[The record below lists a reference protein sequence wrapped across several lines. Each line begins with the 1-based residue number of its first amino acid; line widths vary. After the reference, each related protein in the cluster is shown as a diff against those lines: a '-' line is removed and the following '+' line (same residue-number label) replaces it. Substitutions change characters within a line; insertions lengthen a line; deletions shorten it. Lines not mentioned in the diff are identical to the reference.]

1 MGALDSYLVSIGIK
15 GQDAVLTGMKKIRKE
30 GEALSKAKIAANL
43 AAPTAPGNPAT
54 PTTGAPSPAPVAP
67 KPTEEEKTG
76 QKSLKDAAKDFKTG
90 VKNFGNA
97 ASSLDPTSTIQAF
110 SSAVGTSLSGIS
122 VLGVSL
128 GRLPEGIA
136 QLSNTTLSM
145 AKNSVDMAKQVTS
158 AYHQLADRNA
168 ATAHYG
174 GNLEQ
179 GQMSNAEL
187 AAFASAISGSMGK
200 IGKPLATEINKLIG
214 SKDTGALARASAGD
228 WESTGTDKGWVLQQI
243 ANGMQGLPPSIKQ
256 SVNAALLQ
264 QNSGEIQGMT
274 PGGDQY
280 QAQKNAGKLSNIDEG
295 QTTSMYQ
302 STLGKNGDTKQTI
315 IDMTNSLNNMQDA
328 LMTAGLAFST
338 AITSTVNT
346 IKELPASVDTMR
358 KAMDDFS
365 KNQSK
370 SNLENLKN
378 SVMRLMK

>member
-43 AAPTAPGNPAT
+43 AAPTAPGNPAA
-54 PTTGAPSPAPVAP
+54 PTTGAPSPAPIAP

-76 QKSLKDAAKDFKTG
+76 QKSFKDAAKDFKTG

-97 ASSLDPTSTIQAF
+97 AASLDPTSTIQAF

-136 QLSNTTLSM
+136 ALSNTTLTM
-145 AKNSVDMAKQVTS
+145 AKNAVDMAKQSTM

-174 GNLEQ
+174 GNLGQ
-179 GQMSNAEL
+179 GQLSNAER
-187 AAFASAISGSMGK
+187 AAFAASLSGSVGV
-200 IGKPLATEINKLIG
+200 IGKPLAAEINKLMG
-214 SKDTGALARASAGD
+214 SKDTGALARAAAGD

-243 ANGMQGLPPSIKQ
+243 SNGMQGLPPSIKQ
-256 SVNAALLQ
+256 SVNAALLR
-264 QNSGEIQGMT
+264 QNSGEIQDIT
-274 PGGDQY
+274 GDQY
-280 QAQKNAGKLSNIDEG
+280 MAQKNAGRLSNMEEG
-295 QTTSMYQ
+295 QTASLYK
-302 STLGKNGDTKQTI
+302 STLDGSGNTKQTI

-338 AITSTVNT
+338 AITSTVTT
-346 IKELPASVDTMR
+346 IKEMPASIEKMR
-358 KAMDDFS
+358 KAMDNFS
-365 KNQSK
+365 KDASK
-370 SNLENLKN
+370 SNLENLKT
-378 SVMRLMK
+378 SVMRLLK